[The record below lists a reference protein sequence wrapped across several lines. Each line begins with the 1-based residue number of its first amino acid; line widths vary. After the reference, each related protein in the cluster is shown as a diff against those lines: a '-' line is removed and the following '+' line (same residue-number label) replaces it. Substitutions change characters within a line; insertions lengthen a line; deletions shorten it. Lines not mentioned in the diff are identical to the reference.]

1 MTFEEL
7 TTIEK
12 LNNAFKECS
21 KISHWKES
29 TQRYKANMLLR
40 NTELQNELR
49 SGEYKVGNTIDFVI
63 CERGKRRQIKAPV
76 IKDRIVQK
84 VLCKEILIPALTKPL
99 IYDNYASLKD
109 RGTSFARKRI
119 DIMLRRYIQKY
130 GENGYILQID
140 IRKFFESIDHQTLRR
155 MVHERI
161 KEPKEIMDLIDYIID
176 TSSDSDVGLNLGA
189 ECPQIFAVYY
199 LSGIDSYVKTVRG
212 MKYYGRYM
220 DDIFIISESKDEL
233 KSILE
238 DIKYRLGDIKL
249 EINERKTHITTLKHG
264 FTFMQIKYNVQDGRI
279 IKRPTRSKIARER
292 RRLKK
297 YKKKLEQRQMSLL
310 DIQNCYKSWRN
321 NILKDCNACC
331 RSIHEMDKLFE
342 RLFLKHESYRKVT
355 REQLIRKAYR
365 EAYNG
370 KGIFRRRNCYRGD
383 FEHEHF

>member
-49 SGEYKVGNTIDFVI
+49 SGEYKIGNTIDFVI

-119 DIMLRRYIQKY
+119 DIMLRRYIRKY

-199 LSGIDSYVKTVRG
+199 LSGIDSYVKTVMG

-264 FTFMQIKYNVQDGRI
+264 FTFMQIKYSVQDGRI

-297 YKKKLEQRQMSLL
+297 YKKKWEQRQMSLL

-331 RSIHEMDKLFE
+331 RSIHELDKLFE

-370 KGIFRRRNCYRGD
+370 KGIFRRWNCYRGD

>member
-1 MTFEEL
+1 MTLEEL

-49 SGEYKVGNTIDFVI
+49 SGEYKIGGTIDFVI

-119 DIMLRRYIQKY
+119 DIMLRRYIRKY

-140 IRKFFESIDHQTLRR
+140 IRKFFESIDHQTLRE
-155 MVHERI
+155 MVHEKI

-199 LSGIDSYVKTVRG
+199 LSGIDNYVKTVRG
-212 MKYYGRYM
+212 AKYYGRYM
-220 DDIFIISESKDEL
+220 DDIFIISDSKDEL

-238 DIKYRLGDIKL
+238 DIKCRLRDIKL
-249 EINERKTHITTLKHG
+249 EVNERKTHITTLKHG
-264 FTFMQIKYNVQDGRI
+264 FTFMQIKYSVQNGRI

-331 RSIHEMDKLFE
+331 RSIHELDKLYE
-342 RLFLKHESYRKVT
+342 RLFLKRESYRKVT

>member
-49 SGEYKVGNTIDFVI
+49 SGEYKIGNTIDFVI

-119 DIMLRRYIQKY
+119 DIMLRRYIRKY

-140 IRKFFESIDHQTLRR
+140 IRKFFESIDHQTLRE

-199 LSGIDSYVKTVRG
+199 LSGIDNYIKTVKG
-212 MKYYGRYM
+212 IKYYGRYM

-297 YKKKLEQRQMSLL
+297 YKKKWEQGQMSLL

-331 RSIHEMDKLFE
+331 RSIHEMDNLFE

-370 KGIFRRRNCYRGD
+370 KGIFRRRNCYRSD

>member
-40 NTELQNELR
+40 NTELQDELR

-140 IRKFFESIDHQTLRR
+140 IRKFFESIDHQTLRK

-161 KEPKEIMDLIDYIID
+161 KEPKEIMNLIDYIID

-331 RSIHEMDKLFE
+331 RSIHELDKLFE

-370 KGIFRRRNCYRGD
+370 KGIFRRRNCYRSD

>member
-49 SGEYKVGNTIDFVI
+49 SGEYRIGNTIDFVI

-84 VLCKEILIPALTKPL
+84 VLCKEILIPVLTKPL

-140 IRKFFESIDHQTLRR
+140 IRKFFESIDHQTLRE

-199 LSGIDSYVKTVRG
+199 LSGIDNYVKTVRG

-220 DDIFIISESKDEL
+220 DDIFIISDSKDEL

-249 EINERKTHITTLKHG
+249 KINERKTHITTLKHG
-264 FTFMQIKYNVQDGRI
+264 FTFMQIKYSVQDGRI

-370 KGIFRRRNCYRGD
+370 KGIFRRRNCYRSD
-383 FEHEHF
+383 FKHEHF

>member
-1 MTFEEL
+1 MTLEEL

-12 LNNAFKECS
+12 LNSAFKECS

-49 SGEYKVGNTIDFVI
+49 SGEYKIGETIDFVI

-119 DIMLRRYIQKY
+119 DIMLRRYIRKY

-140 IRKFFESIDHQTLRR
+140 IRKFFESIDHQTLRE
-155 MVHERI
+155 MVHEKI

-199 LSGIDSYVKTVRG
+199 LSGIDNYVKTVRG

-220 DDIFIISESKDEL
+220 DDIFIISDSKDEL

-264 FTFMQIKYNVQDGRI
+264 FTFMQIKYSVQDGRI

-331 RSIHEMDKLFE
+331 RSIHELDKLYE
-342 RLFLKHESYRKVT
+342 RLFLKRESYRKVT

-370 KGIFRRRNCYRGD
+370 KGIFRRRNCYRSD

>member
-1 MTFEEL
+1 MTLEEL

-12 LNNAFKECS
+12 LNSAFKECS

-49 SGEYKVGNTIDFVI
+49 SGEYKIGETIDFVI

-119 DIMLRRYIQKY
+119 DIMLRRYIRKY

-140 IRKFFESIDHQTLRR
+140 IRKFFESIDHQTLRE

-199 LSGIDSYVKTVRG
+199 LSGIDNYVKTVRG
-212 MKYYGRYM
+212 AKYYGRYM
-220 DDIFIISESKDEL
+220 DDIFIISDSKDEL

-264 FTFMQIKYNVQDGRI
+264 FTFMQIKYSVQDGRI

-331 RSIHEMDKLFE
+331 RSIHELDKLYE
-342 RLFLKHESYRKVT
+342 RLFLKRESYRKVT

>member
-49 SGEYKVGNTIDFVI
+49 SREYKVGNTIDFVI

-220 DDIFIISESKDEL
+220 DDIFIISDSKDEL

-264 FTFMQIKYNVQDGRI
+264 FTFMQIKYSVQDGRI

-331 RSIHEMDKLFE
+331 RSIHELDKLFE

-370 KGIFRRRNCYRGD
+370 KGIFRRRNCYRSD

>member
-49 SGEYKVGNTIDFVI
+49 SGEYKIGNTIDFVI

-119 DIMLRRYIQKY
+119 DIMLRRYIRKY

-140 IRKFFESIDHQTLRR
+140 IRKFFESIDHQTLRE

-161 KEPKEIMDLIDYIID
+161 KESKEIMDLIDYIID

-199 LSGIDSYVKTVRG
+199 LSGIDNYVKTVRG

-220 DDIFIISESKDEL
+220 DDIFIISDSKDEL

-264 FTFMQIKYNVQDGRI
+264 FTFMQIKYSVQDGRI

-331 RSIHEMDKLFE
+331 RSIHEMDKLFD

-370 KGIFRRRNCYRGD
+370 KGIFRRRNCYRSD

>member
-7 TTIEK
+7 TTVEK

-40 NTELQNELR
+40 NLELQNELR
-49 SGEYKVGNTIDFVI
+49 SGEYKIGNTIDFVI

-119 DIMLRRYIQKY
+119 DIMLRRYIRKY

-140 IRKFFESIDHQTLRR
+140 IRKFFESIDHQTLRE

-199 LSGIDSYVKTVRG
+199 LSGIDNYIKTVKG
-212 MKYYGRYM
+212 IKYYGRYM
-220 DDIFIISESKDEL
+220 DDIFIISDSKDEL

-249 EINERKTHITTLKHG
+249 RINERKTHITTLKHG

-297 YKKKLEQRQMSLL
+297 YKKKLEQGKMSLL

-321 NILKDCNACC
+321 NILKDCNACS
-331 RSIHEMDKLFE
+331 RSIHELDKLFE

-370 KGIFRRRNCYRGD
+370 KGFFRRRNCYRGE

>member
-49 SGEYKVGNTIDFVI
+49 SGEYKIGNTIDFVI

-119 DIMLRRYIQKY
+119 DIMLRRYIQKC

-140 IRKFFESIDHQTLRR
+140 IRKFFESIDHQTLRE
-155 MVHERI
+155 MIHKRI

-264 FTFMQIKYNVQDGRI
+264 FTFMQIKYSVQDGRI

-331 RSIHEMDKLFE
+331 RSIHELDKLFE

-365 EAYNG
+365 EANNG

>member
-220 DDIFIISESKDEL
+220 DDIFIISDSKDEL

-264 FTFMQIKYNVQDGRI
+264 FTFMQIKYSVQGGRI

-331 RSIHEMDKLFE
+331 RSIHELDKLFE

-370 KGIFRRRNCYRGD
+370 KGIFRRRNCYRSD

>member
-49 SGEYKVGNTIDFVI
+49 SGEYKIGNTIDFVI

-119 DIMLRRYIQKY
+119 DIMLRRYIRKY

-140 IRKFFESIDHQTLRR
+140 IRKFFESIDHQTLRE

-199 LSGIDSYVKTVRG
+199 LSSIDNYVKTVRG
-212 MKYYGRYM
+212 IKYYGRYM
-220 DDIFIISESKDEL
+220 DDIFIISDSKDEL

-249 EINERKTHITTLKHG
+249 EINERKTHITTLRHG
-264 FTFMQIKYNVQDGRI
+264 FTFMQIKYSVQDGRI
-279 IKRPTRSKIARER
+279 IKRPTRNKIVRER

-370 KGIFRRRNCYRGD
+370 KGIFR
-383 FEHEHF
+383 

>member
-49 SGEYKVGNTIDFVI
+49 SGEYKIGNTIDFVI

-119 DIMLRRYIQKY
+119 DIMLRRYIRKY

-140 IRKFFESIDHQTLRR
+140 IRKFFESIDHQTLRE

-199 LSGIDSYVKTVRG
+199 LSSIDNYVKTVRG
-212 MKYYGRYM
+212 IKYYGRYM
-220 DDIFIISESKDEL
+220 DDIFIISDSKDEL

-249 EINERKTHITTLKHG
+249 EINERKTHITTLRHG
-264 FTFMQIKYNVQDGRI
+264 FTFMQIKYSVQDGRI

-370 KGIFRRRNCYRGD
+370 KGIFR
-383 FEHEHF
+383 

>member
-49 SGEYKVGNTIDFVI
+49 SGEYKIGNTIDFVI

-140 IRKFFESIDHQTLRR
+140 IRKFFESIDHQTLRE

-161 KEPKEIMDLIDYIID
+161 KESKEIMDLIDYIID

-199 LSGIDSYVKTVRG
+199 LSGIDNYVKTVRG

-220 DDIFIISESKDEL
+220 DDIFIISDSKDEL

-264 FTFMQIKYNVQDGRI
+264 FTFMQIKYSVQDGRI

-331 RSIHEMDKLFE
+331 RSIHEMDKLFD

-370 KGIFRRRNCYRGD
+370 KGIFRRRNCYRSD

>member
-1 MTFEEL
+1 MSVNKGDRRESKVEFDNTY
-7 TTIEK
+7 
-12 LNNAFKECS
+12 FK
-21 KISHWKES
+21 
-29 TQRYKANMLLR
+29 
-40 NTELQNELR
+40 
-49 SGEYKVGNTIDFVI
+49 V
-63 CERGKRRQIKAPV
+63 
-76 IKDRIVQK
+76 
-84 VLCKEILIPALTKPL
+84 
-99 IYDNYASLKD
+99 YD
-109 RGTSFARKRI
+109 
-119 DIMLRRYIQKY
+119 
-130 GENGYILQID
+130 E
-140 IRKFFESIDHQTLRR
+140 
-155 MVHERI
+155 I

-199 LSGIDSYVKTVRG
+199 LSGIDNYVKTVRG
-212 MKYYGRYM
+212 IKYYGRYM
-220 DDIFIISESKDEL
+220 DDIFIISDSKDEL

-264 FTFMQIKYNVQDGRI
+264 FTFMQIKYSVQDGRI

-370 KGIFRRRNCYRGD
+370 KGIFRRRNCYRSD

>member
-29 TQRYKANMLLR
+29 TQRYKANMLFR

-264 FTFMQIKYNVQDGRI
+264 FTFMQIKYSVQDGRI

-297 YKKKLEQRQMSLL
+297 YKKKWEQGQMSLL

-331 RSIHEMDKLFE
+331 RSIHELDKLFE

>member
-29 TQRYKANMLLR
+29 TQRYKANMLFR
-40 NTELQNELR
+40 NTELQKELR

-220 DDIFIISESKDEL
+220 DDIFIISDSKDEL

-264 FTFMQIKYNVQDGRI
+264 FTFMQIKYSVQDGRI

-297 YKKKLEQRQMSLL
+297 YKKKWEQGQMSLL

-331 RSIHEMDKLFE
+331 RSIHELDKLFE

>member
-49 SGEYKVGNTIDFVI
+49 SGEYKIGNTIDFVI

-140 IRKFFESIDHQTLRR
+140 IRKFFESIDHQTLRE

-199 LSGIDSYVKTVRG
+199 LSGIDNYVKTVRG

-220 DDIFIISESKDEL
+220 DDIFIISDSKDEL

-249 EINERKTHITTLKHG
+249 KINERKTHITTLKHG
-264 FTFMQIKYNVQDGRI
+264 FTFMQIKYSVQDGRI

-297 YKKKLEQRQMSLL
+297 YKKKHEQRQMSLL

-370 KGIFRRRNCYRGD
+370 KGIFRRRNCYRSD